1 MTGFD
6 KNIPE
11 IESMWKR
18 LDHMEN
24 TIKAWLSDIQA
35 FRADLT
41 ALASQMMA
49 APVPERVEETAV
61 GVHENVEAGAETAQ
75 TLGEQ
80 FEQTAKPNLQQ
91 SLGGVRSSDFL
102 KSLSLNDRFRL
113 TRELFTG
120 DSGAFAEAVTVI
132 SNASDSREAIH
143 YLRQTIHWD
152 ENNAA
157 VMEFRELIEQFFLQK

>member
-1 MTGFD
+1 ML
-6 KNIPE
+6 E
-11 IESMWKR
+11 R

-24 TIKAWLSDIQA
+24 TVKTWLSDMQA

-41 ALASQMMA
+41 AMASQRMPA
-49 APVPERVEETAV
+49 SEPEQVEETAAEAV
-61 GVHENVEAGAETAQ
+61 ANVEAEAETAQ

-80 FEQTAKPNLQQ
+80 FEQAARPNLQQ
-91 SLGGVRSSDFL
+91 SLGGVHSSDFL

-152 ENNAA
+152 ENNAV